1 VGVESVKT
9 LKIKAMA
16 KVVRLGLPKMTDAEK
31 YAMYLCL
38 PKKQLAR
45 MLVESEKSMK
55 HQDAYPFGAAE
66 ADYTVT
72 STFID

>member
-1 VGVESVKT
+1 VGDESVKT

-16 KVVRLGLPKMTDAEK
+16 KINYMVVGEMTDAEK